1 MINNPVDRKKINDAL
16 QEASNSMTRI
26 GAEKDLIRTIISDL
40 SEEFLLPKKTVNKL
54 ARIFHK
60 QNFAQESQEFD
71 ELETLYEEVIA
82 IKSN

>member
-16 QEASNSMTRI
+16 QEVSDSMTRI
-26 GAEKDLIRTIISDL
+26 GAEKDLIRTIVSDL
-40 SEEFLLPKKTVNKL
+40 SEEFQLPKKTVNKL

>member
-40 SEEFLLPKKTVNKL
+40 SEEFQLPKKTVNKL

>member
-16 QEASNSMTRI
+16 QEVSNSMTRI
-26 GAEKDLIRTIISDL
+26 GAEKDLIRTVVSDL
-40 SEEFLLPKKTVNKL
+40 SEEFQLPKKTVNKL

>member
-16 QEASNSMTRI
+16 QEVSDSMTRI
-26 GAEKDLIRTIISDL
+26 GAEKDLIKTIVSDL
-40 SEEFLLPKKTVNKL
+40 SEEFQLPKKTVNKL